1 MNSTIELLQYLN
13 AIQKQPTEQRVSKCL
28 QQKSI
33 PMHTLGFRYLKT
45 ALALLMENDSLIY
58 AMTKE
63 LYPAI
68 AKKHNTTPS
77 RVERAMRYSLEIMAD
92 RCYII
97 RPTNSKFLVHCLEEL
112 RFQK

>member
-13 AIQKQPTEQRVSKCL
+13 AIQKQSTEQRVSKCL

-45 ALALLMENDSLIY
+45 ALALLVENDMMLYSV
-58 AMTKE
+58 TKE

-68 AKKHNTTPS
+68 AVQHNTTPS
-77 RVERAMRYSLEIMAD
+77 RVERAIRHSLEIMAD
-92 RCYII
+92 RCYID
-97 RPTNSKFLVHCLEEL
+97 RPTNSEFLAHCLEEL